1 MRLTSDKI
9 NIKSLTAAKEPPR
22 IWDTEGATKMTK
34 LSQSYLEL
42 RRALSLGSKS
52 KLLGG
57 FDFKGAT
64 RIQSD
69 IHIHS
74 DPDPKW
80 LTYTTG
86 EINHREIEGLKTI

>member
-1 MRLTSDKI
+1 VRPTSDKI

-52 KLLGG
+52 SSLVVLISREPLA
-57 FDFKGAT
+57 FKVTFISTVT
-64 RIQSD
+64 RFKVTD
-69 IHIHS
+69 IYHGRDRS
-74 DPDPKW
+74 P
-80 LTYTTG
+80 
-86 EINHREIEGLKTI
+86 